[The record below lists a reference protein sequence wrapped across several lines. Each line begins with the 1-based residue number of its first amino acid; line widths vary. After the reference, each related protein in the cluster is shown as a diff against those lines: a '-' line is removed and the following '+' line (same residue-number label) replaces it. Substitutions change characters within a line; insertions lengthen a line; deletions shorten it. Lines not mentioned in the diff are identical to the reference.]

1 MEDQQTPTAG
11 SPIYQ
16 ESQEK
21 NAKWLWMLI
30 IFIIIAALVF
40 AFFKGIG
47 PFAKFSPFVQKE
59 EKEEVSPTP
68 MAISSPS
75 PTSEATPGADSIN
88 KAEPKIRVLNGSGTP
103 GVASSFKDF
112 LEGLGYKV
120 VSIGNANTYD
130 YASTELRFKEAF
142 KKFKDALVSDLS
154 SKYSVKVSA
163 SDLEAT
169 DSADIEVII
178 GAK

>member
-1 MEDQQTPTAG
+1 MEEQQTPTAG

-21 NAKWLWMLI
+21 NAKWLWILI

-47 PFAKFSPFVQKE
+47 PFSKFSPFTQE
-59 EKEEVSPTP
+59 EEEVSPTP
-68 MAISSPS
+68 MAIFSPS
-75 PTSEATPGADSIN
+75 PTSEATPGAGSLN
-88 KAEPKIRVLNGSGTP
+88 KAEPKIRVLNGSGTS
-103 GVASSFKDF
+103 GLASSFKDF

-120 VSIGNANTYD
+120 VSLGNADNYD
-130 YASTELRFKEAF
+130 YASTELRFKEDF
-142 KKFKDALVSDLS
+142 NKFKDTLVSDLS
-154 SKYSVKVSA
+154 GKYSVKVNSN
-163 SDLEAT
+163 DLSAT

>member
-1 MEDQQTPTAG
+1 MEEQQTPTAG

-47 PFAKFSPFVQKE
+47 PFSKFSPFTQKE
-59 EKEEVSPTP
+59 EEEVSPTP

-75 PTSEATPGADSIN
+75 PTSEATPGAGSIN
-88 KAEPKIRVLNGSGTP
+88 KAEPKIRVLNGSGTS

-120 VSIGNANTYD
+120 ASIGNADNYD
-130 YASTELRFKEAF
+130 YANTELRFKDTF
-142 KKFKDALVSDLS
+142 KKFKDTLVSDLS
-154 SKYSVKVSA
+154 SKYSVKVSP
-163 SDLEAT
+163 SDLSAT
-169 DSADIEVII
+169 DSADIEVIV

>member
-1 MEDQQTPTAG
+1 MEEQQTPTAQ

-59 EKEEVSPTP
+59 EVSPTP

-75 PTSEATPGADSIN
+75 PTSEATPGAGSIN

-120 VSIGNANTYD
+120 ASIGNADNYD

-142 KKFKDALVSDLS
+142 KEFGDTLVSDLS
-154 SKYSVKVSA
+154 SKYSVKVSS
-163 SDLEAT
+163 SDLSAT
-169 DSADIEVII
+169 DSADIEVIV

>member
-1 MEDQQTPTAG
+1 MEEQQTPTAQ

-47 PFAKFSPFVQKE
+47 PFAKFSPFIQ
-59 EKEEVSPTP
+59 KEEVSPTP

-75 PTSEATPGADSIN
+75 PTSTSEATPGAGSLN
-88 KAEPKIRVLNGSGTP
+88 KAEPKIRVLNGSGTA

-120 VSIGNANTYD
+120 ASIGNANNYD

-142 KKFKDALVSDLS
+142 KKFKDTLVSDLS
-154 SKYSVKVSA
+154 SKYSVKVSS

-169 DSADIEVII
+169 DSADIEVIV